1 MCAQLKDRLLEQIDA
16 SPQPGQAQV
25 EMLSWLSRVTLD
37 IIGLTGFGYSFDAL
51 KFGEESNELG
61 YAFAQI
67 FNTAKSTSIFSTL
80 LARTPILHLIVRLF
94 IVLPYISLFN
104 STVLVS
110 RCVIDDR
117 STIQDDYQSS
127 TDHETNWPPARA

>member
-1 MCAQLKDRLLEQIDA
+1 MYAQLKDRLLEQIDA

-67 FNTAKSTSIFSTL
+67 FNSSKSVSIFSIL
-80 LARTPILHLIVRLF
+80 QARIPFLQLIVRL
-94 IVLPYISLFN
+94 SLVPPFN
-104 STVLVS
+104 SPFHLTGLVS
-110 RCVIDDR
+110 CCACWNNRR
-117 STIQDDYQSS
+117 SINNPGQSKKP
-127 TDHETNWPPARA
+127 NRP

>member
-1 MCAQLKDRLLEQIDA
+1 
-16 SPQPGQAQV
+16 
-25 EMLSWLSRVTLD
+25 VTLD

-80 LARTPILHLIVRLF
+80 LARTPILQLIVRSFL
-94 IVLPYISLFN
+94 L
-104 STVLVS
+104 LVS
-110 RCVIDDR
+110 LIQPYWFLAVPAGILDDR
-117 STIQDDYQSS
+117 STIQDD
-127 TDHETNWPPARA
+127 